1 MMQDVWYKGAEIHR
15 DYIFRFG
22 DCDCRKQAGLYAV
35 MKLFSELAGEDY
47 ERRGLGY
54 EKLAGKG
61 WAFLLSR
68 VRLRF
73 FKWPVHTEQVL
84 VRSWERGVKGPY
96 FYRDYELVS
105 RDGAL
110 LIAGSS
116 QWFLAD
122 IASRDIVRPAL
133 LTQDETLRSP
143 READCPAPL
152 RLKKLSGLP
161 ILGQRPVYY
170 SDLDANCHVNNA
182 VYSRIATDFLPGVFR
197 EREMKDYSI
206 SFFSETG
213 AEQTLT
219 LSGREEDDAFLLQG
233 DAMGIAR
240 FGCRFGF

>member
-1 MMQDVWYKGAEIHR
+1 MQDVWYEGAEINR
-15 DYIFRFG
+15 GYVFRFG
-22 DCDCRKQAGLYAV
+22 DCDCRKRAGLYAV

-54 EKLAGKG
+54 DRLAERG

-73 FKWPVHTEQVL
+73 FRWPVHAEQTIA
-84 VRSWERGVKGPY
+84 RSWERGEKGPY
-96 FYRDYELVS
+96 FYRDYELLS
-105 RDGAL
+105 KDGRL

-133 LTQDETLRSP
+133 LRQDEAPGNSRQ
-143 READCPAPL
+143 AGCPEPL
-152 RLKKLSGLP
+152 RLKKLSELP
-161 ILGQRPVYY
+161 VLGRRPVYY

-182 VYSRIATDFLPGVFR
+182 VYSRIAMDFLPEASQNR
-197 EREMKDYSI
+197 ELKDYSI

-213 AEQTLT
+213 AGQTLT
-219 LSGREEDDAFLLQG
+219 LSGREEEGAFLLQG
-233 DAMGIAR
+233 DAAGTAR